1 MKIKPSQRWELIFGA
16 AVWLF
21 AGSAILIAAGPLAE
35 ISSSALL
42 GSCIFTS
49 VGVLFA
55 YAEMMRR
62 SFQVEIDRDMGGVK
76 IQRRNWRSRLIREIY
91 TLERFNRVR
100 SIFAMC
106 GKYPKV
112 RVELVEGKDSRAL
125 TLAVLTPKSYLS
137 DYEPD
142 EAARLRR
149 EIVEL
154 TDLIDS
160 GFEGVMVP
168 LLPSSPDCLE

>member
-1 MKIKPSQRWELIFGA
+1 
-16 AVWLF
+16 
-21 AGSAILIAAGPLAE
+21 
-35 ISSSALL
+35 
-42 GSCIFTS
+42 
-49 VGVLFA
+49 
-55 YAEMMRR
+55 MMRR

-76 IQRRNWRSRLIREIY
+76 IQRRNWRWRLIREIY

-100 SIFAMC
+100 SIFAMRD
-106 GKYPKV
+106 YPSPQPIQP
-112 RVELVEGKDSRAL
+112 GPWGTFRAL

-160 GFEGVMVP
+160 GFEGVTVP